1 MCNLIIC
8 ILFLQLI
15 DEQEQYYTFL
25 RELKRHPWINIPSKS
40 DAKIK
45 NPCTHLEEY
54 RSYMAFS
61 FNVDGYMETLRVLE
75 NVLDCYNLSTMVNR
89 IINAK
94 KMQDIDTKLKEI
106 DNERQL
112 IIDNKRKLVDTDID
126 EETLF
131 KRKSAD
137 TKTYVDAAERTGS
150 DSEGE
155 AESAHVDDGAIN
167 GATGVAG
174 GGGGATGVAG
184 GGGGG
189 ETVGGAGDRTDAVRL
204 STVLLPSPAKDEPA
218 AGGEY
223 GGGNGF

>member
-8 ILFLQLI
+8 LFLQLI
-15 DEQEQYYTFL
+15 DEQEQYYAFL
-25 RELKRHPWINIPSKS
+25 RELKRHPWKNIPSKS

-45 NPCTHLEEY
+45 DPCSHLEEY

-75 NVLDCYNLSTMVNR
+75 NVLDSYNLSTIVNR

-94 KMQDIDTKLKEI
+94 KMQDIDTKLKKI

-112 IIDNKRKLVDTDID
+112 INDNKRKLVDMDMD

-137 TKTYVDAAERTGS
+137 TQTYVDAVAAGS
-150 DSEGE
+150 DSSEGE
-155 AESAHVDDGAIN
+155 AVATVGEGGN
-167 GATGVAG
+167 KGATGVAG
-174 GGGGATGVAG
+174 GGGGATEGGATG
-184 GGGGG
+184 GGAEGG
-189 ETVGGAGDRTDAVRL
+189 EGAMGDLTDAVRL
-204 STVLLPSPAKDEPA
+204 STVRPPSPAKDEPA

-223 GGGNGF
+223 GGGNGV

>member
-1 MCNLIIC
+1 MFVYLIIC

-94 KMQDIDTKLKEI
+94 KMHDIDTKLKEI

-137 TKTYVDAAERTGS
+137 TKTYVDGGAGT
-150 DSEGE
+150 DSEGK
-155 AESAHVDDGAIN
+155 AAVADADRVGSSDSN
-167 GATGVAG
+167 GATGGEAGGGATGG
-174 GGGGATGVAG
+174 GGGGATGGAGGELGEVAG
-184 GGGGG
+184 
-189 ETVGGAGDRTDAVRL
+189 VDRL
-204 STVLLPSPAKDEPA
+204 SVLDRVASEAKDED
-218 AGGEY
+218 GGE
-223 GGGNGF
+223 

>member
-1 MCNLIIC
+1 MFVYLIIC

-25 RELKRHPWINIPSKS
+25 RELKRHPWINIPLKS

-94 KMQDIDTKLKEI
+94 KMQDIDKKLKEI
-106 DNERQL
+106 DNERKL

-137 TKTYVDAAERTGS
+137 TKTYVDGGAGT
-150 DSEGE
+150 DSEGK
-155 AESAHVDDGAIN
+155 AAVADADRVGSSDSN
-167 GATGVAG
+167 GATGGEAGGGATGG
-174 GGGGATGVAG
+174 GGGGATGGAGGELGEVAG
-184 GGGGG
+184 
-189 ETVGGAGDRTDAVRL
+189 VDRL
-204 STVLLPSPAKDEPA
+204 SVLDRVASEAKDED
-218 AGGEY
+218 GGE
-223 GGGNGF
+223 

>member
-1 MCNLIIC
+1 MFVYLIIC

-25 RELKRHPWINIPSKS
+25 RELKRHPWINIPLKS

-94 KMQDIDTKLKEI
+94 KMHDIDTKLKEI

-137 TKTYVDAAERTGS
+137 TKTYVDGGAGT
-150 DSEGE
+150 DSEGK
-155 AESAHVDDGAIN
+155 AAVAADVGSSDSN
-167 GATGVAG
+167 GATGGEAGGGATGG
-174 GGGGATGVAG
+174 GGGGATGGAGGELGEVAG
-184 GGGGG
+184 
-189 ETVGGAGDRTDAVRL
+189 VGRL
-204 STVLLPSPAKDEPA
+204 SALDRVASEAKDED
-218 AGGEY
+218 GGE
-223 GGGNGF
+223 